1 MRNLKRTLSLLLT
14 AAMLIG
20 MMVVGAS
27 AASSSDFTDS
37 DEITNIEAAQVM
49 TALGVFEGTDSGAFD
64 PNGTLTREQAA
75 AIICRMLL
83 GEDAEELTTNSL
95 VFSDVSA
102 DRWSAGYIGYCAQ
115 QGILAG
121 TGNGAFDPEGE
132 LTGLAFAK
140 MCLVALG
147 YNADS
152 EGYVGTDWAINVAA
166 DAVNAGISPS
176 GLVLANVISREDA
189 AQMAFQTLEAD
200 MVTYTGSG
208 STSVTTPDGS
218 SVVITGAA
226 DTIAADQDDDYRG
239 SSDGDEVQQ
248 FCEYYFPDLAK
259 REAGEDNFQRPAV
272 TWLDG
277 RTEIGT
283 FSETPDATF
292 TTTAETGELYDAVGR
307 TVYSDLDDGSA
318 DLAVYV
324 DGEEVDTADYD
335 LSDFIARNGDDTAG
349 VRDSSGYLISDQ
361 RTGNGVLT
369 EVFVDDDYN
378 DVTIT
383 MIHTYVA
390 QVEGDY
396 DSTDGE
402 LDLDALDGTAMAAT
416 DLTVY
421 DEDFD
426 NLDTFSDG
434 DYVLLTVADGEIQ
447 TIALADTVD
456 GDVTAYT
463 EGSSVTVDGT
473 RYYYNRTFEA
483 ALETDADALDYDLN
497 EAYTLVLDEYGYV
510 VYSDATEGTSD
521 YVFISRVASTGGV
534 SDSAEARAY
543 FTDGTYGTIE
553 MDEDSEATHGGD
565 KLVDLA
571 DSSTSNYETI
581 NEWYDY
587 DEQSDG
593 SYELNDVSDSG
604 SETLT
609 GASGGTDIAV
619 SGSAYVYYGDSSS
632 QRIRANSSTVF
643 VINDDG
649 DVSSYTGI
657 RNVPDVTLRSGE
669 TGVVAW
675 VMDDDGYADAV
686 YIYSE
691 NMSVS
696 GGSDDRVYILDDSA
710 SRSVDS
716 EGNSYYEYEAIV
728 NGEVGTIRASDN
740 STFTDIGL
748 YNDISYD
755 SDEYVNDA
763 ELITGEDGDF
773 DYYGLKDVDVVY
785 SSGVLSFENSTV
797 AVDLAL
803 ADDYT
808 IFVNDDGDA
817 ETVTASSLA
826 RDYDEDDSFT
836 GTVYVFL
843 NDDGEVAEVYVCYDS
858 STSSGGSTGG
868 GSIVPDDELQ
878 LTSLYIKGVEASISG
893 YTASVNMTASQ
904 AENNT
909 TVASGTAN
917 ETGTLSLSLVSS
929 TGTVMGNSD
938 TIAEGTYTLYVTVGS
953 ETVTYTVTV
962 THDDVVDVTVA
973 ATGNFTIEDADGD
986 TIGATGSGVE
996 AVMGEAFTFTVEANT
1011 GYTVT
1016 AISYEVTDAEGTQ
1029 TASGSFTVS
1038 EEGSYT
1044 IPAAHMTGDVEIT
1057 VTTGGAAADVT
1068 LALADDAVAL
1078 LEETGT
1084 DAYTLTVP
1092 SASAVNSGSALAALI
1107 TASGTAGNLS
1117 TAISSSSPSGSEETL
1132 TITFTGMNSGA
1143 SQTISLTIE
1152 EADDATKVS
1161 GDLALWTDAISS
1173 GMNITL
1179 TDASAENAL
1188 SSLETYF
1195 ENLVADH
1202 WDSTVGATVT
1212 WAGAYT
1218 PPSSSVSEATINV
1231 TITFTSN
1238 AEVETYT
1245 NSSLTVYISESGV

>member
-83 GEDAEELTTNSL
+83 GEDAEELTTNSVVFSDVSADRWSAGYIGYCAQQGIL
-95 VFSDVSA
+95 AGTGNGAFDPNGTLTREQAAAIICRMLLGEDAEELTTNSVVFSDVSA

-208 STSVTTPDGS
+208 STAVTTPDGDT
-218 SVVITGAA
+218 VVITGAA
-226 DTIAADQDDDYRG
+226 DTIAADQEDDYRG
-239 SSDGDEVQQ
+239 ETDGDEVQQ
-248 FCEYYFPDLAK
+248 FCEYYFPDLTK
-259 REAGEDNFQRPAV
+259 DETGEDSFQRPSV

-283 FSETPDATF
+283 FSETADATF

-318 DLAVYV
+318 DLDVYV

-521 YVFISRVASTGGV
+521 YVFISRVAATGGV
-534 SDSAEARAY
+534 SSDYEARAY
-543 FTDGTYGTIE
+543 FTDGTYAVIDL
-553 MDEDSEATHGGD
+553 DEDSEATHGGD

-593 SYELNDVSDSG
+593 SYELNDVSESG
-604 SETLT
+604 SDTLT

-619 SGSAYVYYGDSSS
+619 SGSAYVYHGNASGDC
-632 QRIRANSSTVF
+632 IRANSSTVF

-686 YIYSE
+686 YIYSD

-716 EGNSYYEYEAIV
+716 EGNSYYEYDAIV

-785 SSGVLSFENSTV
+785 SSGVLSFENSEV

-826 RDYDEDDSFT
+826 RDYDTSDSFT

-843 NDDGEVAEVYVCYDS
+843 NDDGEVAEVYVCYDG
-858 STSSGGSTGG
+858 STSSGGSDGEDDDT
-868 GSIVPDDELQ
+868 VPAELDVVVDGRTIYVYNPTNEDDFTVALALE
-878 LTSLYIKGVEASISG
+878 EALSAYG
-893 YTASVNMTASQ
+893 YTGYN
-904 AENNT
+904 
-909 TVASGTAN
+909 
-917 ETGTLSLSLVSS
+917 LSL
-929 TGTVMGNSD
+929 
-938 TIAEGTYTLYVTVGS
+938 
-953 ETVTYTVTV
+953 
-962 THDDVVDVTVA
+962 
-973 ATGNFTIEDADGD
+973 DADGD
-986 TIGATGSGVE
+986 LELDTDNTLSAKYNGVSVTLTVVFAENGGTASNPETVNLSDATGEIALGSGVFE
-996 AVMGEAFTFTVEANT
+996 LT
-1011 GYTVT
+1011 GS
-1016 AISYEVTDAEGTQ
+1016 ISSDLTISGNGDTTIVPATEG
-1029 TASGSFTVS
+1029 
-1038 EEGSYT
+1038 
-1044 IPAAHMTGDVEIT
+1044 
-1057 VTTGGAAADVT
+1057 
-1068 LALADDAVAL
+1068 
-1078 LEETGT
+1078 
-1084 DAYTLTVP
+1084 
-1092 SASAVNSGSALAALI
+1092 GSAI
-1107 TASGTAGNLS
+1107 
-1117 TAISSSSPSGSEETL
+1117 
-1132 TITFTGMNSGA
+1132 
-1143 SQTISLTIE
+1143 Q
-1152 EADDATKVS
+1152 VS
-1161 GDLALWTDAISS
+1161 GDAEL
-1173 GMNITL
+1173 TL
-1179 TDASAENAL
+1179 E
-1188 SSLETYF
+1188 
-1195 ENLVADH
+1195 
-1202 WDSTVGATVT
+1202 
-1212 WAGAYT
+1212 
-1218 PPSSSVSEATINV
+1218 NV
-1231 TITFTSN
+1231 TISSDSERGMLVRNATQDDTGTITLDGCTF
-1238 AEVETYT
+1238 EGGRFG
-1245 NSSLTVYISESGV
+1245 VYIDGLSGGSITNCTFRNYAKAAIGIGDSLSGELEISDNDYGTDTDDTVFIEYVSSVKEYITGSDLDDMSEGEYSEIS

>member
-83 GEDAEELTTNSL
+83 GEDAEELTTNSV

-239 SSDGDEVQQ
+239 YSDGDEVQQ
-248 FCEYYFPDLAK
+248 FCEYYFPDLTK
-259 REAGEDNFQRPAV
+259 DETGYDSFQRPSV

-283 FSETPDATF
+283 FSETADATF

-318 DLAVYV
+318 DLDVYV

-349 VRDSSGYLISDQ
+349 VRTAGGALISNL

-378 DVTIT
+378 NVTIT

-434 DYVLLTVADGEIQ
+434 DYVLLTVAAGEIQ
-447 TIALADTVD
+447 NIALADTVD

-483 ALETDADALDYDLN
+483 VLETDADALDYDLN

-543 FTDGTYGTIE
+543 FTDGTYAVIDL
-553 MDEDSEATHGGD
+553 DEDSKATHNGD
-565 KLVDLA
+565 TLIEIVE
-571 DSSTSNYETI
+571 DSTNSYENI
-581 NEWYDY
+581 NQWYDY

-657 RNVPDVTLRSGE
+657 RNVPDVTLRSGAS
-669 TGVVAW
+669 GRVAW
-675 VMDDDGYADAV
+675 VMDDDNYADAV

-716 EGNSYYEYEAIV
+716 EGNSYYEYDAIV

-773 DYYGLKDVDVVY
+773 DYYGLEDVDVVY
-785 SSGVLSFENSTV
+785 SSGVLSFENSDV

-826 RDYDEDDSFT
+826 RDYDTSDSFT

-868 GSIVPDDELQ
+868 GSSSDVEEGELGITA
-878 LTSLYIKGVEASISG
+878 LSVKGVAVSF
-893 YTASVNMTASQ
+893 
-904 AENNT
+904 
-909 TVASGTAN
+909 SGT
-917 ETGTLSLSLVSS
+917 
-929 TGTVMGNSD
+929 TGTVTLGTSAMNDESLFVITTNVSANV
-938 TIAEGTYTLYVTVGS
+938 TISGPDSYSKSIETTAGRAAALDSNTATLGTTAGTATYTILLTADDYSSRAYTIVVTRQALVQVTVENNGATVEGFDPGYAVQGTAVAFTVTPADDMSIQSVKWKNTFGEGTCTGGGTTYTLPAAATSSDVTI
-953 ETVTYTVTV
+953 TVTQSAIYSAMTGSFVMNGN
-962 THDDVVDVTVA
+962 DDVDAEDVIIGISENSYFDNT
-973 ATGNFTIEDADGD
+973 ED
-986 TIGATGSGVE
+986 V
-996 AVMGEAFTFTVEANT
+996 TFTVQIPEDYHLERVTWMLAGDASATELTADENGVYTIASEDLADVDSGSNKLIIGVRLEANP
-1011 GYTVT
+1011 TVT
-1016 AISYEVTDAEGTQ
+1016 FSSGVTAWDAETGASLGSSTLSKVNEDGTYYLEF
-1029 TASGSFTVS
+1029 TCSDANLSTNAGSLSRTVS
-1038 EEGSYT
+1038 G
-1044 IPAAHMTGDVEIT
+1044 GDYV
-1057 VTTGGAAADVT
+1057 
-1068 LALADDAVAL
+1068 
-1078 LEETGT
+1078 
-1084 DAYTLTVP
+1084 YTLTNIP
-1092 SASAVNSGSALAALI
+1092 DSGA
-1107 TASGTAGNLS
+1107 T
-1117 TAISSSSPSGSEETL
+1117 ISSSGT
-1132 TITFTGMNSGA
+1132 
-1143 SQTISLTIE
+1143 
-1152 EADDATKVS
+1152 
-1161 GDLALWTDAISS
+1161 
-1173 GMNITL
+1173 
-1179 TDASAENAL
+1179 
-1188 SSLETYF
+1188 
-1195 ENLVADH
+1195 
-1202 WDSTVGATVT
+1202 
-1212 WAGAYT
+1212 
-1218 PPSSSVSEATINV
+1218 
-1231 TITFTSN
+1231 
-1238 AEVETYT
+1238 
-1245 NSSLTVYISESGV
+1245 

>member
-83 GEDAEELTTNSL
+83 SEDAEELTTNSV

-248 FCEYYFPDLAK
+248 FCEYYFPDLTK
-259 REAGEDNFQRPAV
+259 REAGEDSFQRPAV

-283 FSETPDATF
+283 FSETADATF

-318 DLAVYV
+318 DLDVYV

-349 VRDSSGYLISDQ
+349 VRDDDGDLISDQ

-369 EVFVDDDYN
+369 EVFVDDDN
-378 DVTIT
+378 NVTIT

-521 YVFISRVASTGGV
+521 YVFISRVAATGGV
-534 SDSAEARAY
+534 SSDYEARAY

-593 SYELNDVSDSG
+593 SYELNDVSESG
-604 SETLT
+604 SDTLT

-619 SGSAYVYYGDSSS
+619 SGSAYVYYGNASGD
-632 QRIRANSSTVF
+632 RIRANSSTVF

-669 TGVVAW
+669 TGVVAR

-686 YIYSE
+686 YIYSD

-716 EGNSYYEYEAIV
+716 EGNSYYEYDAIV

-740 STFTDIGL
+740 STFTEIGL

-785 SSGVLSFENSTV
+785 SSGVLSFENSEV

-843 NDDGEVAEVYVCYDS
+843 NDDGEVAEIYVCYDS

-868 GSIVPDDELQ
+868 GSSSDVEEGELGITALSVKGETVSFSGRTGTVTLGTAAVNDEALFEI
-878 LTSLYIKGVEASISG
+878 TTNVAATVSVSG
-893 YTASVNMTASQ
+893 SAT
-904 AENNT
+904 
-909 TVASGTAN
+909 ASGTTTAGTAAEIGGTSTLGTSAGTRTYSILLSADGYEDEIYTIRVTLQDVIAVTLTNTDDATVTGLAN
-917 ETGTLSLSLVSS
+917 GDYVVKGEDITFTVSAAS
-929 TGTVMGNSD
+929 NMEID
-938 TIAEGTYTLYVTVGS
+938 
-953 ETVTYTVTV
+953 TVTYTV
-962 THDDVVDVTVA
+962 DS
-973 ATGNFTIEDADGD
+973 N
-986 TIGATGSGVE
+986 SPVE
-996 AVMGEAFTFTVEANT
+996 
-1011 GYTVT
+1011 
-1016 AISYEVTDAEGTQ
+1016 I
-1029 TASGSFTVS
+1029 TASGSSYTVPGTATENATSLTVTINQVGGYSYATGSFAVNVTASPYEPYDGDVEDVITGIEQNSYFDGSDDVTFTVTAPDGYYVQFVS
-1038 EEGSYT
+1038 YSYVTSGSSFTQIEADEDGTYT
-1044 IPAAHMTGDVEIT
+1044 IPASVFEAGD
-1057 VTTGGAAADVT
+1057 TTDG
-1068 LALADDAVAL
+1068 
-1078 LEETGT
+1078 
-1084 DAYTLTVP
+1084 YTLR
-1092 SASAVNSGSALAALI
+1092 
-1107 TASGTAGNLS
+1107 
-1117 TAISSSSPSGSEETL
+1117 
-1132 TITFTGMNSGA
+1132 
-1143 SQTISLTIE
+1143 
-1152 EADDATKVS
+1152 
-1161 GDLALWTDAISS
+1161 
-1173 GMNITL
+1173 
-1179 TDASAENAL
+1179 
-1188 SSLETYF
+1188 
-1195 ENLVADH
+1195 
-1202 WDSTVGATVT
+1202 
-1212 WAGAYT
+1212 
-1218 PPSSSVSEATINV
+1218 INV
-1231 TITFTSN
+1231 RLHENPEITFTSGAQYVLVDN
-1238 AEVETYT
+1238 STISTSSAFSVEYGGDFTFLVRSGYT
-1245 NSSLTVYISESGV
+1245 PSATDVTFTMGETVNDYVTWTVTDVTEDIEISVSTP

>member
-83 GEDAEELTTNSL
+83 GEDAEELTTNSV

-239 SSDGDEVQQ
+239 YSDGDEVQQ
-248 FCEYYFPDLAK
+248 FCEYYFPDLTK
-259 REAGEDNFQRPAV
+259 DETGEDSFQRPSV

-318 DLAVYV
+318 DLDVYV

-349 VRDSSGYLISDQ
+349 VRTAGGALISDL

-378 DVTIT
+378 NVTIT

-402 LDLDALDGTAMAAT
+402 LDLDVLDGTAMAAT

-434 DYVLLTVADGEIQ
+434 DYVLLTVAAGEIQ

-521 YVFISRVASTGGV
+521 YVFISRVAATGGV
-534 SDSAEARAY
+534 SSDYEARTY

-619 SGSAYVYYGDSSS
+619 SGSAYVYYGNASGD
-632 QRIRANSSTVF
+632 RIRANSSTVF

-657 RNVPDVTLRSGE
+657 RSVPDVTLRSGE

-686 YIYSE
+686 YIYSD

-716 EGNSYYEYEAIV
+716 EGNSYYEYDAIV
-728 NGEVGTIRASDN
+728 NGEVGTIRASDRT
-740 STFTDIGL
+740 TFTDIGL

-773 DYYGLKDVDVVY
+773 DYCGLEDVDVIY
-785 SSGVLSFENSTV
+785 SSGVLSFENSDV

-843 NDDGEVAEVYVCYDS
+843 NDDGEVAEVYVCYDG
-858 STSSGGSTGG
+858 STSSGGSDGEDDDT
-868 GSIVPDDELQ
+868 VPAELDVVVDGRTIYVYNPTNEDDFTVALALE
-878 LTSLYIKGVEASISG
+878 EALSAYG
-893 YTASVNMTASQ
+893 YTGYN
-904 AENNT
+904 
-909 TVASGTAN
+909 
-917 ETGTLSLSLVSS
+917 LSL
-929 TGTVMGNSD
+929 
-938 TIAEGTYTLYVTVGS
+938 
-953 ETVTYTVTV
+953 
-962 THDDVVDVTVA
+962 
-973 ATGNFTIEDADGD
+973 DADGD
-986 TIGATGSGVE
+986 LELDTDNTLSVKYNGVSVTLTVVFAENGGTASNPETVNLSDATGEIALGSGVFE
-996 AVMGEAFTFTVEANT
+996 LT
-1011 GYTVT
+1011 GS
-1016 AISYEVTDAEGTQ
+1016 ISSDLTISGNGDTTIVPATEG
-1029 TASGSFTVS
+1029 
-1038 EEGSYT
+1038 
-1044 IPAAHMTGDVEIT
+1044 
-1057 VTTGGAAADVT
+1057 
-1068 LALADDAVAL
+1068 
-1078 LEETGT
+1078 
-1084 DAYTLTVP
+1084 
-1092 SASAVNSGSALAALI
+1092 GSAI
-1107 TASGTAGNLS
+1107 
-1117 TAISSSSPSGSEETL
+1117 
-1132 TITFTGMNSGA
+1132 
-1143 SQTISLTIE
+1143 Q
-1152 EADDATKVS
+1152 VS
-1161 GDLALWTDAISS
+1161 GDAEL
-1173 GMNITL
+1173 TL
-1179 TDASAENAL
+1179 E
-1188 SSLETYF
+1188 
-1195 ENLVADH
+1195 
-1202 WDSTVGATVT
+1202 
-1212 WAGAYT
+1212 
-1218 PPSSSVSEATINV
+1218 NV
-1231 TITFTSN
+1231 TISSDSERGMLVRNATQDDTGTITLDGCTF
-1238 AEVETYT
+1238 EGGRFG
-1245 NSSLTVYISESGV
+1245 VYIDGLSGGSITNCTFRNYAKAAIGIGDSLSGELEISDNDYGTDTDDTVFIEYVSSVKEYITGSDLAGMSEGEYSEIS

>member
-14 AAMLIG
+14 AAILIG
-20 MMVVGAS
+20 MVVVGAS
-27 AASSSDFTDS
+27 AVSSSDFTDL

-49 TALGVFEGTDSGAFD
+49 TALGMFEGTDSGAFD

-75 AIICRMLL
+75 AIICRMLP
-83 GEDAEELTTNSL
+83 GEDAEELTTNSV

-102 DRWSAGYIGYCAQ
+102 GRWSDGYIGYCAQ

-121 TGNGAFDPEGE
+121 TGNGTFDPEGE

-218 SVVITGAA
+218 SVIITGAA
-226 DTIAADQDDDYRG
+226 DTIAADQEDDYRG
-239 SSDGDEVQQ
+239 EDDGDEVQQ
-248 FCEYYFPDLAK
+248 FCEYYFPDLTK
-259 REAGEDNFQRPAV
+259 SEAGYDNFQRPAV

-307 TVYSDLDDGSA
+307 TVYNDLTASNPT
-318 DLAVYV
+318 DLYVYV
-324 DGEEVDTADYD
+324 DGEEVDEEDFD
-335 LSDFIARNGDDTAG
+335 LDDFIARNGDDTAG
-349 VRDSSGYLISDQ
+349 VRDSDGDLISEL

-369 EVFVDDDYN
+369 EVFVDDDN
-378 DVTIT
+378 NVTIT

-402 LDLDALDGTAMAAT
+402 LDLDALDGTEMAAS
-416 DLTVY
+416 DLTLY
-421 DEDFD
+421 DDDFD

-434 DYVLLTVADGEIQ
+434 DYVLVTVADGEIQ
-447 TIALADTVD
+447 SITLADTVD

-473 RYYYNRTFEA
+473 RYYYNRTFVS
-483 ALETDADALDYDLN
+483 ALNTDSDALDYDLN

-521 YVFISRVASTGGV
+521 YVFISRVAATGGV
-534 SDSAEARAY
+534 STDYEARAY

-553 MDEDSEATHGGD
+553 MDEDSEATHNNSD
-565 KLVDLA
+565 LVDLA
-571 DSSTSNYETI
+571 DAAYDYAEI

-593 SYELNDVSDSG
+593 SYELSDLSDTG
-604 SETLT
+604 SAELR
-609 GASGGTDIAV
+609 GASGGTEIAAT
-619 SGSAYVYYGDSSS
+619 GSAYVYYGESSGE
-632 QRIRANSSTVF
+632 RIRANSSTAF

-649 DVSSYTGI
+649 DISAYTGI
-657 RNVPDVTLRSGE
+657 RNVPDVTLRSGVS
-669 TGVVAW
+669 GVVAW

-691 NMSVS
+691 SLSVS

-728 NGEVGTIRASDN
+728 NGEIDVIRASDN
-740 STFTDIGL
+740 STFSDIGL

-763 ELITGEDGDF
+763 ELVTGEDGDF
-773 DYYGLKDVDVVY
+773 DYYGLEDVDVVY
-785 SSGVLSFENSTV
+785 SSGVLSFENEADDV

-826 RDYDEDDSFT
+826 RDYDEDDPFT

-868 GSIVPDDELQ
+868 DSGSDVEEGELGITA
-878 LTSLYIKGVEASISG
+878 LSVKGETVNFSG
-893 YTASVNMTASQ
+893 
-904 AENNT
+904 
-909 TVASGTAN
+909 
-917 ETGTLSLSLVSS
+917 S
-929 TGTVMGNSD
+929 TGTVTLGTAAMNDESLFVITTNVSANVTISGPSYSKSIETTAGRATALDSSTDTLGTTAGTTTYTILLTADDYSSRAYTIVVTRQALVQVTVEDNGATVEGFDPGYAVQGTAVAFTVTPADDMSIQSVKWKNASD
-938 TIAEGTYTLYVTVGS
+938 DGTCTGSGTTYTLPAAATSSDVTI
-953 ETVTYTVTV
+953 TVTQSAIYSAMTGSFVITGN
-962 THDDVVDVTVA
+962 DDVDAEDVIIGISENSYFDNT
-973 ATGNFTIEDADGD
+973 ED
-986 TIGATGSGVE
+986 V
-996 AVMGEAFTFTVEANT
+996 TFTVQIPDGYHLELVNWMLAGDDSATELTADENGVYTIDSADLADVDSGSNKLIIGVRLEANP
-1011 GYTVT
+1011 TVT
-1016 AISYEVTDAEGTQ
+1016 FSSGVTAWDAETGASLGSSTLSKVNEDGTYYLEF
-1029 TASGSFTVS
+1029 TCSDANLSTNAGSLS
-1038 EEGSYT
+1038 RQGSN
-1044 IPAAHMTGDVEIT
+1044 GDYV
-1057 VTTGGAAADVT
+1057 
-1068 LALADDAVAL
+1068 
-1078 LEETGT
+1078 
-1084 DAYTLTVP
+1084 YTLTNIP
-1092 SASAVNSGSALAALI
+1092 DSGA
-1107 TASGTAGNLS
+1107 T
-1117 TAISSSSPSGSEETL
+1117 ISSSGT
-1132 TITFTGMNSGA
+1132 
-1143 SQTISLTIE
+1143 
-1152 EADDATKVS
+1152 
-1161 GDLALWTDAISS
+1161 
-1173 GMNITL
+1173 
-1179 TDASAENAL
+1179 
-1188 SSLETYF
+1188 
-1195 ENLVADH
+1195 
-1202 WDSTVGATVT
+1202 
-1212 WAGAYT
+1212 
-1218 PPSSSVSEATINV
+1218 
-1231 TITFTSN
+1231 
-1238 AEVETYT
+1238 
-1245 NSSLTVYISESGV
+1245 

>member
-1 MRNLKRTLSLLLT
+1 MRNLKRTLSMLLT

-83 GEDAEELTTNSL
+83 GEDAEELTTNSV

-239 SSDGDEVQQ
+239 YSDGDEVQQ
-248 FCEYYFPDLAK
+248 FCEYYFPDLTK
-259 REAGEDNFQRPAV
+259 DETGYDSFQRPSV

-283 FSETPDATF
+283 FSETADATF

-307 TVYSDLDDGSA
+307 TVYNDLTASDPT
-318 DLAVYV
+318 DLYVYV
-324 DGEEVDTADYD
+324 DGEEVDGDVD
-335 LSDFIARNGDDTAG
+335 DFIARNGDDTAS
-349 VRDSSGYLISDQ
+349 VRNSSGDLISDQ
-361 RTGNGVLT
+361 RTGNGVLA
-369 EVFVDDDYN
+369 EVFVDDDN
-378 DVTIT
+378 NVTIT

-396 DSTDGE
+396 DSTDGK
-402 LDLDALDGTAMAAT
+402 LDLNALDGTAMAAT

-543 FTDGTYGTIE
+543 FTDGTYAVIDL
-553 MDEDSEATHGGD
+553 DEDSKATYNGD
-565 KLVDLA
+565 TLIEIVE
-571 DSSTSNYETI
+571 DSTNSYETI

-619 SGSAYVYYGDSSS
+619 SGSAYVYYGNSSGD
-632 QRIRANSSTVF
+632 RIRANSSTVF

-686 YIYSE
+686 YIYSD

-716 EGNSYYEYEAIV
+716 EGNSYYEYDAIV

-773 DYYGLKDVDVVY
+773 DYYGLEDVDVIY
-785 SSGVLSFENSTV
+785 SSGVLSFENSDV

-826 RDYDEDDSFT
+826 RDYDEGDSFT

-868 GSIVPDDELQ
+868 GSSSDVEEGELGITA
-878 LTSLYIKGVEASISG
+878 LSVKGVAVSF
-893 YTASVNMTASQ
+893 
-904 AENNT
+904 
-909 TVASGTAN
+909 SGT
-917 ETGTLSLSLVSS
+917 
-929 TGTVMGNSD
+929 TGTVTLGTSAMNDESLFVITTNVSANV
-938 TIAEGTYTLYVTVGS
+938 TISGPDSYSKSIETTAGRAAALDSNTATLGTTAGTATYTILLTADDYSSRAYTIVVTRQALVQVTVEDNGAAAEGFDPSYAVQGTAVAFTVTPADDMSIQSVAWKNTSDEGTCTGGGTTYTLLAAATSSDVTI
-953 ETVTYTVTV
+953 TVTQSAIYSAMTGSFVMNGN
-962 THDDVVDVTVA
+962 DDVDAEDVIIGISENSYFDNT
-973 ATGNFTIEDADGD
+973 ED
-986 TIGATGSGVE
+986 V
-996 AVMGEAFTFTVEANT
+996 TFTVQIPEDYHLERVTWMLAGDASATELTADENGVCTIASEDLADVDSGSNKLIIGVRFVANP
-1011 GYTVT
+1011 TVT
-1016 AISYEVTDAEGTQ
+1016 FSSGVTAWDAETGASLGSSTLSKVNEDGTYYLEFTCSDANLTI
-1029 TASGSFTVS
+1029 TAGSLSRTVS
-1038 EEGSYT
+1038 G
-1044 IPAAHMTGDVEIT
+1044 GDYV
-1057 VTTGGAAADVT
+1057 
-1068 LALADDAVAL
+1068 
-1078 LEETGT
+1078 
-1084 DAYTLTVP
+1084 YTLTNIP
-1092 SASAVNSGSALAALI
+1092 DGE
-1107 TASGTAGNLS
+1107 AG
-1117 TAISSSSPSGSEETL
+1117 
-1132 TITFTGMNSGA
+1132 
-1143 SQTISLTIE
+1143 
-1152 EADDATKVS
+1152 
-1161 GDLALWTDAISS
+1161 ISS
-1173 GMNITL
+1173 GT
-1179 TDASAENAL
+1179 
-1188 SSLETYF
+1188 
-1195 ENLVADH
+1195 
-1202 WDSTVGATVT
+1202 
-1212 WAGAYT
+1212 
-1218 PPSSSVSEATINV
+1218 
-1231 TITFTSN
+1231 
-1238 AEVETYT
+1238 
-1245 NSSLTVYISESGV
+1245 

>member
-1 MRNLKRTLSLLLT
+1 MRNLKRTLSLLLA
-14 AAMLIG
+14 AAMLMG

-83 GEDAEELTTNSL
+83 GEDAEELTTNSV

-248 FCEYYFPDLAK
+248 FCEYYFPDLTK
-259 REAGEDNFQRPAV
+259 DETGEDSFQRPSV

-283 FSETPDATF
+283 FSETADATF

-318 DLAVYV
+318 DLDVYV
-324 DGEEVDTADYD
+324 DGEEVDYADFD
-335 LSDFIARNGDDTAG
+335 LDDFIARNGDDTAG
-349 VRDSSGYLISDQ
+349 VRDDDGDLISDQ

-369 EVFVDDDYN
+369 EVFVDDDN
-378 DVTIT
+378 NVTIT

-434 DYVLLTVADGEIQ
+434 DYVLLTVAAGEIQ

-521 YVFISRVASTGGV
+521 YVFISRVAATGGV
-534 SDSAEARAY
+534 SSDYEARAY
-543 FTDGTYGTIE
+543 FTDGTYAVIDL
-553 MDEDSEATHGGD
+553 DEDSEATHNSET
-565 KLVDLA
+565 LIDLA
-571 DSSTSNYETI
+571 DDNSGYVLI

-593 SYELNDVSDSG
+593 SYDLSDVAESR
-604 SETLT
+604 SEEVEGT
-609 GASGGTDIAV
+609 SGGTDIAV
-619 SGSAYVYYGDSSS
+619 SGSAYVYYGNSSGD
-632 QRIRANSSTVF
+632 RIRANSSTVF

-740 STFTDIGL
+740 STFTEIGL

-773 DYYGLKDVDVVY
+773 DYYGLEDVDVVY
-785 SSGVLSFENSTV
+785 SSGVLSFENSEV

-843 NDDGEVAEVYVCYDS
+843 NDDGEVAEVYVCYDG
-858 STSSGGSTGG
+858 STSSGGSDGEDDDT
-868 GSIVPDDELQ
+868 VPAELDVVVDGRTIYVYNPTNEDDFTVALALE
-878 LTSLYIKGVEASISG
+878 EALSAYG
-893 YTASVNMTASQ
+893 YTGYN
-904 AENNT
+904 
-909 TVASGTAN
+909 
-917 ETGTLSLSLVSS
+917 LSL
-929 TGTVMGNSD
+929 
-938 TIAEGTYTLYVTVGS
+938 
-953 ETVTYTVTV
+953 
-962 THDDVVDVTVA
+962 
-973 ATGNFTIEDADGD
+973 DADGD
-986 TIGATGSGVE
+986 LELDTDNTLSAKYNGVSVTLTVVFAENGGTASNPETVNLSDATGEIALGSGVFE
-996 AVMGEAFTFTVEANT
+996 LT
-1011 GYTVT
+1011 GS
-1016 AISYEVTDAEGTQ
+1016 ISSDLTISGNGDTTIVPATEG
-1029 TASGSFTVS
+1029 
-1038 EEGSYT
+1038 
-1044 IPAAHMTGDVEIT
+1044 
-1057 VTTGGAAADVT
+1057 
-1068 LALADDAVAL
+1068 
-1078 LEETGT
+1078 
-1084 DAYTLTVP
+1084 
-1092 SASAVNSGSALAALI
+1092 GSAI
-1107 TASGTAGNLS
+1107 
-1117 TAISSSSPSGSEETL
+1117 
-1132 TITFTGMNSGA
+1132 
-1143 SQTISLTIE
+1143 Q
-1152 EADDATKVS
+1152 VS
-1161 GDLALWTDAISS
+1161 GDAEL
-1173 GMNITL
+1173 TL
-1179 TDASAENAL
+1179 E
-1188 SSLETYF
+1188 
-1195 ENLVADH
+1195 
-1202 WDSTVGATVT
+1202 
-1212 WAGAYT
+1212 
-1218 PPSSSVSEATINV
+1218 NV
-1231 TITFTSN
+1231 TISSDSERGMLVRNATQDDTGTITLDGCTF
-1238 AEVETYT
+1238 EGGRFG
-1245 NSSLTVYISESGV
+1245 VYIDGLSGGSITNCTFRNYAKAAIGIGDSLSGELEISDNDYGTDTDNTVFIEYVSSVKEYITGSDLDDMSEGEYSEIS